1 MDLTEK
7 TRKRGLEMS
16 ELNVEYV
23 ESIVK
28 LGLIERK
35 KSILLNIGAEALCSA
50 EETYHWFR
58 EYERV
63 EALIRDPKNLKQIAE
78 QIVKASK

>member
-1 MDLTEK
+1 V
-7 TRKRGLEMS
+7 S
-16 ELNVEYV
+16 ELNAEYV

-35 KSILLNIGAEALCSA
+35 KSILLNIGAEALSSA
-50 EETYHWFR
+50 EEAHFWFL
-58 EYERV
+58 EYERI

-78 QIVKASK
+78 RVVKVSREQK